1 MEDVRKGI
9 YNGKRIVSEEYVQ
22 MATSVQQM
30 NREGGLWLL
39 TCPISKMFL
48 MICWKVWREIYL
60 KSGEGLG
67 GRTKMP
73 PLLCMSS
80 TLRR

>member
-1 MEDVRKGI
+1 MVTISGNTVRALASME
-9 YNGKRIVSEEYVQ
+9 NGSRN
-22 MATSVQQM
+22 ATVCPS
-30 NREGGLWLL
+30 GGLWLL
-39 TCPISKMFL
+39 TCPISKMIL